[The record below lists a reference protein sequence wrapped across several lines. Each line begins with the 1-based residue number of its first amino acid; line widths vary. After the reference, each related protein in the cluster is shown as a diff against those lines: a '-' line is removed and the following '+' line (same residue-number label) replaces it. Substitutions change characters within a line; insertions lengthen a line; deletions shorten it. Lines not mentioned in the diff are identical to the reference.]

1 MEYKYISSPNEDT
14 LYDGP
19 SDEELSQIEDEFD
32 DF

>member
-1 MEYKYISSPNEDT
+1 MNKRYLNIPDETN

-19 SDEELSQIEDEFD
+19 SDDELSQIEDEFD